1 MIFESTVFP
10 GATEE
15 ICSQELDKNKD
26 SLKSGIDFFLGYSP
40 ERVNPGDKLRT
51 IDKID
56 KVISG
61 QNKNVEKVLKEI
73 YGKLTSGKSF
83 FG

>member
-1 MIFESTVFP
+1 MSFIQKRHSNFESTVHP

-15 ICSQELDKNKD
+15 ICAPELDKNPQN
-26 SLKSGIDFFLGYSP
+26 LKCGRDFFLGYSP
-40 ERVNPGDKLRT
+40 ERVNPGDKIHT

-61 QNKNVEKVLKEI
+61 QNKFVEDIMFKI
-73 YGKLTSGKSF
+73 YLN
-83 FG
+83 